1 MTAAWQIW
9 TRWTGGR
16 SRSAQP
22 DGAALF
28 EHLPDAALL
37 LDAAHRV
44 CVANRALLLALGP
57 TQPVRPGMA
66 AERLF
71 APASRAAL
79 AAWLQGGASP
89 AELRLAAP
97 EGKLGRP
104 VAPQRIAMPDR
115 SMVLVLHDVT
125 QRHALAARVAEGDRL
140 QALGRLAGGIA
151 HDFNNLLSV
160 VLGAAEDAQQGL
172 GASPDPAVAEE
183 LRQIRQ
189 AAQRGA
195 ALVRQLL
202 AYARQQVLAPKLV
215 SLNAAVEGMA
225 QLLRPLLGRQ
235 ISLEVLLDASG
246 RMVRIDPS
254 QLDRVLMNLAMNAR
268 QAMPEG
274 GRLTLSTGRV
284 LLLEPLAGGPEDV
297 PPGRWTVLEVADTG
311 YGIPP
316 ELLPRIFEPFFTS
329 RAQEG
334 GTGLGLATV
343 HGIVRQSGGYLVV
356 ESAPGQGTRVRILLP
371 RLEETEPALPEATAP
386 VIPPVSSFSRGT
398 GPVLLV
404 EDEAPLRRL
413 AERVL
418 RRAGWEVV
426 VAEDGEEAL
435 SLLREGGIE
444 PAAVVTDVIM
454 PGMGGVALAEQL
466 RQRLPRLPVLLVS
479 GYAPSVVEK
488 GLGESGFRY
497 LAKPYR
503 PAELVDAVKA
513 LGCS

>member
-1 MTAAWQIW
+1 MRAAQEAWRWW
-9 TRWTGGR
+9 TDRRGM
-16 SRSAQP
+16 AAPP
-22 DGAALF
+22 DGGALF
-28 EHLPDAALL
+28 EQLPDAALL
-37 LDAAHRV
+37 LDSAHQV
-44 CVANRALLLALGP
+44 CAANRALVVALGP
-57 TQPVRPGMA
+57 TQPVRPGMP

-71 APASRAAL
+71 ALASRPAL
-79 AAWLQGGASP
+79 SAWLQGGP
-89 AELRLAAP
+89 APTELRLAAP
-97 EGKLGRP
+97 EGRAGRP
-104 VAPQRIAMPDR
+104 VAPQRIELPGRRA
-115 SMVLVLHDVT
+115 VLILHDVT
-125 QRHALAARVAEGDRL
+125 QRHALAAQMAEGDRL

-151 HDFNNLLSV
+151 HDFNNLLAV
-160 VLGAAEDAQQGL
+160 ILGAAEDAAQGL
-172 GASPDPAVAEE
+172 GPSTDPAVAGE
-183 LRQIRQ
+183 LEQIRQ

-235 ISLEVLLDASG
+235 ISLEVVLDASG

-284 LLLEPLAGGPEDV
+284 LLLEPLSGGPEEV

-311 YGIPP
+311 RGIPP
-316 ELLPRIFEPFFTS
+316 DILPRIFEPFFTS

-356 ESAPGQGTRVRILLP
+356 ESAPGEGTRIRVLLP
-371 RLEETEPALPEATAP
+371 RVEGVEPAPAEIAALARPAPELVP
-386 VIPPVSSFSRGT
+386 VAR

-413 AERVL
+413 AERAL

-435 SLLREGGIE
+435 ALLEESGVWPG
-444 PAAVVTDVIM
+444 AVVTDVIM
-454 PGMGGVALAEQL
+454 PGMSGVALAEQL
-466 RQRLPRLPVLLVS
+466 RQRFPALPVLLVS
-479 GYAPSVVEK
+479 GYAPSMVEK
-488 GLGESGFRY
+488 GLDESGFRY

-503 PAELVDAVKA
+503 PAELVDAVKS
-513 LGCS
+513 LGAC